1 MSRPSAVSSR
11 VKPAGARRRRSMD
24 GLGGFHFLDFN
35 CLRNAL
41 WATSLRRQSL
51 SRTCLCTTPRSDGCL
66 TPNMATGLGRLE
78 RGCRMRRLARV
89 ARWND
94 RPSYGIIALAP
105 RARLQDPFTGSR
117 KKKSQE
123 AYKQGL
129 APPLQAYRMRR
140 WETESR
146 PPYHGWQAA
155 CPGGWDGTTAPE
167 GIRASRLVRTEQDRP
182 AIAVRDQGSTTSR
195 APASLSRRV
204 RLFKQG
210 AREPPLI
217 RQPRNPC
224 AAATDQANV
233 KKQSS
238 PARGPCPHAW

>member
-89 ARWND
+89 ARRND
-94 RPSYGIIALAP
+94 QPSYGIIASAP
-105 RARLQDPFTGSR
+105 RARLQDPFTGSVYR
-117 KKKSQE
+117 IAEKKKPRSLQTGPR
-123 AYKQGL
+123 AVP
-129 APPLQAYRMRR
+129 APLQAYRMRR

-146 PPYHGWQAA
+146 PPYHEWQAA
-155 CPGGWDGTTAPE
+155 CPGGWD
-167 GIRASRLVRTEQDRP
+167 
-182 AIAVRDQGSTTSR
+182 
-195 APASLSRRV
+195 
-204 RLFKQG
+204 
-210 AREPPLI
+210 
-217 RQPRNPC
+217 
-224 AAATDQANV
+224 
-233 KKQSS
+233 
-238 PARGPCPHAW
+238 